1 MTCEATRPTFDSS
14 REGAI
19 STAELHIKLVE
30 TSGRRET
37 TKGVLVLGDD
47 ADRFILNIDVFED
60 IIVWD
65 VRFWSVRFT
74 N

>member
-1 MTCEATRPTFDSS
+1 MTCEATLPTFDSS
-14 REGAI
+14 PKGTI

-60 IIVWD
+60 ALIWD
-65 VRFWSVRFT
+65 VRLWSVRVT